1 MNNAMKNYDSTSSI
15 IMLSILICIS
25 TLFFVSPSFSIALS
39 PFPIVLLFAISLPL
53 LLSIPLFSFSFSLS
67 LPFSLFLSLPLFPFL
82 HQIRFVTFNSEED
95 ARLALLAIKSKKFNG
110 NTIKA
115 RLKTETAKKSYFKDT
130 KSYRY
135 SNDGSRS
142 RYSFFYRAKL
152 SNYVLFYFISFSN
165 ESNFL
170 KVRIKV
176 QDLFLKASEPIILEV
191 NIFFHLTIRFIFCH
205 FFCCTIF
212 FRFSVTW

>member
-1 MNNAMKNYDSTSSI
+1 MSLHLFLLPSLHSLLYSYS
-15 IMLSILICIS
+15 LSLS
-25 TLFFVSPSFSIALS
+25 HFYSLSLSFLS
-39 PFPIVLLFAISLPL
+39 LSLSL
-53 LLSIPLFSFSFSLS
+53 SLS
-67 LPFSLFLSLPLFPFL
+67 LPLSLCLSLPLFPFL

-176 QDLFLKASEPIILEV
+176 QDLFLKASELTILEV
-191 NIFFHLTIRFIFCH
+191 NNFFISLFVL
-205 FFCCTIF
+205 FFVVFFVVLFF
-212 FRFSVTW
+212 FRFSSTR